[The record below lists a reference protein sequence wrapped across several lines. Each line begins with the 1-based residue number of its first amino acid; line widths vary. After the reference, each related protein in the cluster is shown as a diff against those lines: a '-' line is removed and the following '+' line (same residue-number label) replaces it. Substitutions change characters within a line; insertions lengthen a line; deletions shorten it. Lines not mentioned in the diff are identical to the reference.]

1 MTITTSTTTS
11 VDFFLESIKSPAT
24 RVTYKQSLNQFREAT
39 GFNLTG
45 KKTKGKIFQ
54 EKIIKYVIEL
64 KKSGASYSRINVII
78 SALQAYCDA
87 HDIELNFDKVRRYM
101 PEHVRKVKYR
111 AYTKQEIR
119 TLLDAANTRVRV
131 LILLFVST
139 GVREGAVPGL
149 RLKHLTKMHDGGCYK
164 ISLYDEDVSKQVTVF
179 TTMECTQAIDAYLKY
194 REVEGEVLKPESPLI
209 RKEFSWRDA
218 NKFEPVS
225 RNTVARLIEEVALR
239 TGLRVKSGGKRQ
251 EVMLVHGLR
260 KYFDTN
266 LARANIKTLFIP
278 ILMGHSSPGLQSS
291 YFRPTE
297 EEIHAEYKKA
307 VDMLTISEEK
317 DLRYEVEKLKTEV
330 ADVDLMKK
338 NYLDMKLTMESKD
351 RELKATQEQLL
362 SLYQRDELNN
372 DALAALSERLMELE
386 AKFAHQLQRRHQ
398 N

>member
-1 MTITTSTTTS
+1 M
-11 VDFFLESIKSPAT
+11 FLESIKSPAT
-24 RVTYKQSLNQFREAT
+24 RVTYKQSLDQFKEAT

-45 KKTKGKIFQ
+45 SNTKGKVLQ
-54 EKIIKYVIEL
+54 EKIIEYIIEL

-78 SALQAYCDA
+78 SALQSYCDVY
-87 HDIELNFDKVRRYM
+87 DVEVSFDKVRRYM
-101 PEHVRKVKYR
+101 PEHVRKVKDR

-119 TLLDAANTRVRV
+119 TLLDAANTRVRA

-139 GVREGAVPGL
+139 GMREGAIPGL
-149 RLKHLTKMHDGGCYK
+149 RLKHLAKMHDGCYK
-164 ISLYDEDVSKQVTVF
+164 ISLYDEDVRKQVMVF
-179 TTMECTQAIDAYLKY
+179 TTVECTQSIDTYLKY

-225 RNTVARLIEEVALR
+225 RNTIARLIEEVALR
-239 TGLRVKSGGKRQ
+239 TGLRAKSGGKRQ

-297 EEIHAEYKKA
+297 EEIYAEYKKA
-307 VDMLTISEEK
+307 VDLLTISEEK
-317 DLRYEVEKLKTEV
+317 HLRHEVEKLKTEV

-338 NYLDMKLTMESKD
+338 NYIDMKLAMESKD
-351 RELKATQEQLL
+351 RELKATQQQL
-362 SLYQRDELNN
+362 STLYERDELNN

-386 AKFAHQLQRRHQ
+386 AKFERQKK
-398 N
+398 

>member
-1 MTITTSTTTS
+1 LTITTSTTTS

-139 GVREGAVPGL
+139 GMREGAVPGL
-149 RLKHLTKMHDGGCYK
+149 RLKHLTKMIHDGGCYK

-225 RNTVARLIEEVALR
+225 RNTIARLVEEVALR
-239 TGLRVKSGGKRQ
+239 SGLRVKSEGKRQ

-297 EEIHAEYKKA
+297 EEIYAEYKKA
-307 VDMLTISEEK
+307 VDLLTISEEK
-317 DLRYEVEKLKTEV
+317 HLRQEVEKLKTEV

-338 NYLDMKLTMESKD
+338 SYLDIKLEMEKRD
-351 RELKATQEQLL
+351 RQIQDLYAI
-362 SLYQRDELNN
+362 LYQQVIIKKKEKP
-372 DALAALSERLMELE
+372 AANIVD
-386 AKFAHQLQRRHQ
+386 Q
-398 N
+398 

>member
-1 MTITTSTTTS
+1 LTTTITASTPTTS

-24 RVTYKQSLNQFREAT
+24 KVTYKQSLDQFREAT
-39 GFNLTG
+39 GFNLTSN
-45 KKTKGKIFQ
+45 KTKRSKVLQ
-54 EKIIKYVIEL
+54 EKIIEYVIEL
-64 KKSGASYSRINVII
+64 KKSGASYSRINVIV
-78 SALQAYCDA
+78 SAMQAYCNTY
-87 HDIELNFDKVRRYM
+87 DIEVNFDKVRRYM
-101 PEHVRKVKYR
+101 PEHVRKVKDR
-111 AYTKQEIR
+111 AYTKEEVR
-119 TLLDAANTRVRV
+119 TLLEAANTRVRAV
-131 LILLFVST
+131 ILLFVST
-139 GVREGAVPGL
+139 GMREGAVPGL
-149 RLKHLTKMHDGGCYK
+149 RLKHLTKMHNDGCYK
-164 ISLYDEDVSKQVTVF
+164 ISLYDDDVSKQVTVF

-225 RNTVARLIEEVALR
+225 KNTIARLIEEVALR
-239 TGLRVKSGGKRQ
+239 TGLRVRSGGKRQ

-297 EEIHAEYKKA
+297 EEIYAEYKKA

-317 DLRYEVEKLKTEV
+317 HLRYQVEKLKTEV

-338 NYLDMKLTMESKD
+338 NYLDMKLEIEKRD
-351 RELKATQEQLL
+351 RQIED
-362 SLYQRDELNN
+362 LYRILYNQGIIKQDK
-372 DALAALSERLMELE
+372 M
-386 AKFAHQLQRRHQ
+386 
-398 N
+398 

>member
-1 MTITTSTTTS
+1 LTTITS
-11 VDFFLESIKSPAT
+11 VDLFLESIKSPAT
-24 RVTYKQSLNQFREAT
+24 RVTYKQSLNQFIEAT
-39 GFNLTG
+39 GFNLTDS
-45 KKTKGKIFQ
+45 KTKGKVLQ
-54 EKIIKYVIEL
+54 EKIIEYIVEL

-101 PEHVRKVKYR
+101 PEHVRKLKDR

-119 TLLDAANTRVRV
+119 TLLDAANPRVRV

-139 GVREGAVPGL
+139 GMREGAVPGL
-149 RLKHLTKMHDGGCYK
+149 RLKHLTKMQDGCYK
-164 ISLYDEDVSKQVTVF
+164 ISLYDEHISKQVTVF
-179 TTMECTQAIDAYLKY
+179 TTTECTQAIDAYLKY

-225 RNTVARLIEEVALR
+225 RNTIARLIEEVALR
-239 TGLRVKSGGKRQ
+239 TGLRVRSGGKRQ

-260 KYFDTN
+260 KYFDTS

-297 EEIHAEYKKA
+297 EEIYAEYKKA

-317 DLRYEVEKLKTEV
+317 HLRYEVEKLKTEV

-338 NYLDMKLTMESKD
+338 NYLDMKLAMESKD
-351 RELKATQEQLL
+351 KELKATQEQLL
-362 SLYQRDELNN
+362 SLYQRDDMNN
-372 DALAALSERLMELE
+372 DALAVLSERLMELE
-386 AKFAHQLQRRHQ
+386 AKFEEQRKQ
-398 N
+398 QK